1 MAKITLF
8 KAGYCTHLA
17 CIAIRGAQAKTCQF
31 PAQTALIEA
40 HGRYWL
46 WDTGYANHF
55 FDATRICVYALYPKV
70 TPVYFDSN
78 ESMLAQLQAQGLR
91 PQDLSGMILSHFH
104 GDHIAGAKDFAQTPF
119 ICSNE
124 GWRKMRPLKGIS
136 AVRKGYIPELLPPDF
151 ANQTQFIEQFLQIN
165 LPAELAPFTQGYV
178 LPNSQQEV
186 IFVPL
191 PGHAAGQIG
200 AFVQTDDG
208 WVLLAA
214 DAAWSKA
221 NFQGKP
227 PSRLAHLLMDD
238 TRAFYQTLEKLAT
251 LHRNGVPIILSHE
264 PPNGSIL
271 DSIR

>member
-1 MAKITLF
+1 M
-8 KAGYCTHLA
+8 
-17 CIAIRGAQAKTCQF
+17 
-31 PAQTALIEA
+31 LI
-40 HGRYWL
+40 
-46 WDTGYANHF
+46 D
-55 FDATRICVYALYPKV
+55 
-70 TPVYFDSN
+70 
-78 ESMLAQLQAQGLR
+78 
-91 PQDLSGMILSHFH
+91 
-104 GDHIAGAKDFAQTPF
+104 
-119 ICSNE
+119 
-124 GWRKMRPLKGIS
+124 
-136 AVRKGYIPELLPPDF
+136 
-151 ANQTQFIEQFLQIN
+151 

-200 AFVQTDDG
+200 AFVQTDDS

-251 LHRNGVPIILSHE
+251 LHRNGVQIILSHE

>member
-55 FDATRICVYALYPKV
+55 FDATRVGVYALYPKV

-91 PQDLSGMILSHFH
+91 PQDLSGVILSHFH

-165 LPAELAPFTQGYV
+165 RCTFNSKRV
-178 LPNSQQEV
+178 LFPYRCGILILCSIGECLITFLLEQYRQEV
-186 IFVPL
+186 QVFVQVPL
-191 PGHAAGQIG
+191 
-200 AFVQTDDG
+200 
-208 WVLLAA
+208 
-214 DAAWSKA
+214 
-221 NFQGKP
+221 
-227 PSRLAHLLMDD
+227 
-238 TRAFYQTLEKLAT
+238 
-251 LHRNGVPIILSHE
+251 IL
-264 PPNGSIL
+264 
-271 DSIR
+271 

>member
-55 FDATRICVYALYPKV
+55 FDATRIGVYALYPKV

-91 PQDLSGMILSHFH
+91 PQDLSGVILSHFH
-104 GDHIAGAKDFAQTPF
+104 GDHIAGAKDFAKTPF

-151 ANQTQFIEQFLQIN
+151 ANQTQFIEQFLQID
-165 LPAELAPFTQGYV
+165 LPVELAPFTQGYV

-208 WVLLAA
+208 WLLLAA
-214 DAAWSKA
+214 DAAWSKV

-251 LHRNGVPIILSHE
+251 LHRNGVQIILSHE

>member
-55 FDATRICVYALYPKV
+55 FDATRVGVYALYPKV

-78 ESMLAQLQAQGLR
+78 ESMLVQLQAQGLR
-91 PQDLSGMILSHFH
+91 PQDLSGVILSHFH
-104 GDHIAGAKDFAQTPF
+104 GDHIAGAKDFAKTPF

-151 ANQTQFIEQFLQIN
+151 ANQTQFIEQFLQID

-191 PGHAAGQIG
+191 AGHAAGQIG

-221 NFQGKP
+221 NFQGTP

-251 LHRNGVPIILSHE
+251 LHRNGVQIILSHE

>member
-31 PAQTALIEA
+31 PAQTALIEV

-55 FDATRICVYALYPKV
+55 FDVTRIGVYALYPKV

-91 PQDLSGMILSHFH
+91 PQDLSGVILSHFH

-151 ANQTQFIEQFLQIN
+151 ANQTQFIEQFLQID
-165 LPAELAPFTQGYV
+165 LPVELAPFTQGYA

-251 LHRNGVPIILSHE
+251 LHRNGVQIILSHE